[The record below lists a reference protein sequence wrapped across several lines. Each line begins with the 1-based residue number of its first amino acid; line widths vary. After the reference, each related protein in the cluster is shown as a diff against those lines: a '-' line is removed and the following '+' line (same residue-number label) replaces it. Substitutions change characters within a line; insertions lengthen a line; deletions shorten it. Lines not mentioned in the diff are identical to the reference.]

1 MITFV
6 GLRTRTINLL
16 PSSGKSCPRP
26 GEVPHGRWT
35 CEVED
40 TPIVGTSF
48 LDGEAQTYPGSEFDI
63 CAKKLHFYFQLFN
76 AVYTVNLAMSLIEN
90 LWLHVLTGATSQQ
103 SLPRLS
109 VNLRLRSSSPILGR
123 WRCSPTSAP
132 WPWRTFL
139 TSPAMVARGVCL
151 TIRLSS

>member
-1 MITFV
+1 MITFF
-6 GLRTRTINLL
+6 GLRTISLT

-48 LDGEAQTYPGSEFDI
+48 LDGEAQTYPGSEIDI
-63 CAKKLHFYFQLFN
+63 CAKKLHFCFQLFN

-90 LWLHVLTGATSQQ
+90 RWLHVLTGATSLQ

-109 VNLRLRSSSPILGR
+109 VNLRQL
-123 WRCSPTSAP
+123 
-132 WPWRTFL
+132 
-139 TSPAMVARGVCL
+139 
-151 TIRLSS
+151 

>member
-1 MITFV
+1 M
-6 GLRTRTINLL
+6 RNLE

-26 GEVPHGRWT
+26 GEVPHGHWT
-35 CEVED
+35 CKVED
-40 TPIVGTSF
+40 TPILGTSF
-48 LDGEAQTYPGSEFDI
+48 LDGEAQTYPGSQVI
-63 CAKKLHFYFQLFN
+63 LSATKLLLYFQLFN

-90 LWLHVLTGATSQQ
+90 RWLHVLTGATSLQ

-109 VNLRLRSSSPILGR
+109 VNLRLRSLSPTLGR